1 MEFCIADTFTES
13 LARLTG
19 EGQKALKITAQS
31 RN

>member
-1 MEFCIADTFTES
+1 MEFRIADMFTES

-19 EGQKALKITAQS
+19 EGQKAVKITAQG